1 MRTFDVTHD
10 NDIFFRADGN
20 VARAQGERAVMLV
33 CEQFA
38 RAARGEMIHKMDR
51 GIPFWPVAFGRAA
64 NLSQFEAAFRA
75 RMAEIPEV
83 IAVDSFIAT
92 ITDTVLKYEATIE
105 TEFGQ
110 VSVNNG

>member
-1 MRTFDVTHD
+1 MRTFSVTQG
-10 NDIFFRADGN
+10 NDLFLGADGN
-20 VARAQGERAVMLV
+20 LARAEGERAVMIV

-64 NLSQFEAAFRA
+64 NLAQYEAAFRA
-75 RMAEIPEV
+75 RMREIPEV
-83 IAVDSFIAT
+83 TAVVEFSAQI
-92 ITDTVLKYEATIE
+92 VEERLKYEATIE